1 MESIIENLLECYII
15 CIWTIWGWDI
25 TILMLLN
32 VLLRLGRIGTD
43 YKSGFSRIP
52 NQAVDQLL
60 DIRCGQLFGL

>member
-1 MESIIENLLECYII
+1 
-15 CIWTIWGWDI
+15 
-25 TILMLLN
+25 MLYNMYLDHLGLGYNYFNVLN

>member
-1 MESIIENLLECYII
+1 
-15 CIWTIWGWDI
+15 
-25 TILMLLN
+25 MLYNMYLDHLGLGYNYFNVLN

-60 DIRCGQLFGL
+60 DIRCGQLFGLWLVDRLEKQ

>member
-1 MESIIENLLECYII
+1 
-15 CIWTIWGWDI
+15 
-25 TILMLLN
+25 LLN

>member
-1 MESIIENLLECYII
+1 MYLDHLGLGYNYFNV
-15 CIWTIWGWDI
+15 
-25 TILMLLN
+25 LN